1 MRKTNRFWF
10 CFEFNLELKNK
21 KQNDEI
27 CLIKKR
33 ENYNCLKK
41 KNNKSETNRKVSFFR
56 RELNSF
62 CVVLVSLFAI
72 RKASR

>member
-41 KNNKSETNRKVSFFR
+41 KTTRVKRIEK
-56 RELNSF
+56 
-62 CVVLVSLFAI
+62 
-72 RKASR
+72 